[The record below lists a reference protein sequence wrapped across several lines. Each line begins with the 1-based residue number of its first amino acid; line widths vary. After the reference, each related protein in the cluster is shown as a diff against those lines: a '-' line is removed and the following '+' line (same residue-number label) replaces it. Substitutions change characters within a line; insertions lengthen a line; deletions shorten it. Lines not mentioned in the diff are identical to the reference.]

1 VEEVVHVDVC
11 AECCF
16 ARERVVRHAD
26 DFARCESRVANG
38 AREFGR
44 ADEFAVVVRAARYE
58 VQQVFGT
65 DSYAS
70 VLRRGPVVA
79 LEYCGANCI
88 KLCQDDTLCVGW
100 TYRSGACG
108 LWASVPKQAPSAF
121 TLSSRAPSFAQ
132 AVAVVSTASPAPP
145 QPPQPRHEQASVA
158 LLGGND
164 RAEPLRPRF
173 GDGN

>member
-1 VEEVVHVDVC
+1 MRLIATLLMFAALVFTTAHA
-11 AECCF
+11 AEPG
-16 ARERVVRHAD
+16 AYATPAAAATD
-26 DFARCESRVANG
+26 D
-38 AREFGR
+38 
-44 ADEFAVVVRAARYE
+44 
-58 VQQVFGT
+58 
-65 DSYAS
+65 
-70 VLRRGPVVA
+70 
-79 LEYCGANCI
+79 CI

-100 TYRSGACG
+100 TYNGGACD
-108 LWASVPKQAPSAF
+108 LWASIPKQPPSTF

-132 AVAVVSTASPAPP
+132 AIPVAGVASPTPP

>member
-1 VEEVVHVDVC
+1 MRLIATLLMFAAFVFTTAHA
-11 AECCF
+11 AEP
-16 ARERVVRHAD
+16 
-26 DFARCESRVANG
+26 G
-38 AREFGR
+38 A
-44 ADEFAVVVRAARYE
+44 
-58 VQQVFGT
+58 
-65 DSYAS
+65 YAS
-70 VLRRGPVVA
+70 PA
-79 LEYCGANCI
+79 AAAAEDCI